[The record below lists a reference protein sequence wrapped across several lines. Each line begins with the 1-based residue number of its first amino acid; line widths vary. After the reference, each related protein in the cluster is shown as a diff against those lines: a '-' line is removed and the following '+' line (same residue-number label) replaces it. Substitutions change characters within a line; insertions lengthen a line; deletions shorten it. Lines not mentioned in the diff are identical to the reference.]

1 MKQIIPFILFMII
14 CVGTSFSANRD
25 LPTVSKGKIIRL
37 SNFESRFVESRNIDV
52 WLPENYNPRKRYSVV
67 YMHDGQMLFDSTKT
81 WNRQEWGVDETVSRL
96 IESKKIKDCIIVG
109 VWNIPQLR
117 YAEYFPQRVIDSLDK
132 PQRDL
137 ILSKQFKTEP
147 KADDYLM
154 FLVYELKPYIDSHF
168 STYKNQSHTF
178 IMGSS
183 MGGLISLYALCEYPT
198 IFGGAACLSMHSI
211 MVSYELIDEK
221 LIDNVTSVFRSYL
234 KSKLPKANRHKIYID
249 YGDKTLDAYY
259 KPYQLKIDQVIRQRG
274 FKPQFWQTREF
285 LGEDHSENAWKRRLN
300 IPLEFLL

>member
-1 MKQIIPFILFMII
+1 
-14 CVGTSFSANRD
+14 
-25 LPTVSKGKIIRL
+25 
-37 SNFESRFVESRNIDV
+37 
-52 WLPENYNPRKRYSVV
+52 
-67 YMHDGQMLFDSTKT
+67 MHDGQMLFDSTKT

-285 LGEDHSENAWKRRLN
+285 LGEDHSENAWNRRLN

>member
-1 MKQIIPFILFMII
+1 MII

-37 SNFESRFVESRNIDV
+37 SNFESRFIESRNIDV

-154 FLVYELKPYIDSHF
+154 FLVYELKLYIDSHF

>member
-14 CVGTSFSANRD
+14 CVGNTFSANRD

-81 WNRQEWGVDETVSRL
+81 WNKQEWGVDETVSRL
-96 IESKKIKDCIIVG
+96 IETKKIKDCIIVG

-117 YAEYFPQRVIDSLDK
+117 YAEYFPQRVIDSLEK

-137 ILSKQFKTEP
+137 IILNQFKTEP

-211 MVSYELIDEK
+211 LVSYELIEDK
-221 LIDNVTSVFRSYL
+221 LIDNVTSVFRTYL

-285 LGEDHSENAWKRRLN
+285 LGTDHSENAWNRRLN